1 MNSINQNVLVESK
14 TARDETLSIT
24 SSERIEY
31 VFKKVKALVLLPNNT
46 YVTTEMA
53 SSYYEV
59 GLEAINSLIKD
70 HREELLID
78 GLKVLTGNELK
89 SFKDF
94 CQIKSRAKAI
104 TVIPRRAM
112 LRIGMLLRDSKIA
125 QEIRTYLLNV
135 EENTDLNNKL
145 ISLSQNTNEN
155 IQTVINQNSLILS
168 ENEEIKTIAYN
179 LINKVEEVLEQPLF
193 KIYENS
199 SNAYEKLLMEFT
211 DIMRDKNYYKG
222 QYGICYSLFNEN
234 FKNWTGVDFGKKK
247 INNKNYWLMN
257 YGLDIIKHFI
267 YGIKQDKIILNKHG
281 NWIDLNGVYNN
292 KIELQKTIEEFNG
305 LCAYCGKDG
314 VIIGEHIYPK
324 RSKYSSDVI
333 YNIVP
338 ACSDCNQ
345 SKGETIITEW
355 YPNQSFYTKERYEN
369 IRQHFK
375 KYLIK

>member
-14 TARDETLSIT
+14 TARDETLSIIN
-24 SSERIEY
+24 SERIEY
-31 VFKKVKALVLLPNNT
+31 VFKKVKALILLPDNT
-46 YVTTEMA
+46 HVTTEMA

-70 HREELLID
+70 HREELLVD
-78 GLKVLTGNELK
+78 GLKVLTGDELK

-112 LRIGMLLRDSKIA
+112 LRIAMLLRDSEIA

-135 EENTDLNNKL
+135 EENTDLNNRL

-292 KIELQKTIEEFNG
+292 KIELQKTFEEFDG

-338 ACSDCNQ
+338 ACSECNQ